1 MQFIF
6 IATWASPT
14 LFFADENL
22 INEEA
27 HRTASDYFSKK
38 NVMRTIIIALICAIC
53 TMWCSMSVAA
63 NADTTVTTCVD
74 SITVRA
80 ADNVSSSDSQTT
92 RMQSMLFVIAGILL
106 VVGFFIGW
114 FGGLVEES
122 LPLLVIGLVLM
133 TIGGIILAVAKNM
146 SV

>member
-1 MQFIF
+1 
-6 IATWASPT
+6 
-14 LFFADENL
+14 
-22 INEEA
+22 
-27 HRTASDYFSKK
+27 
-38 NVMRTIIIALICAIC
+38 MRTIILALICAIC
-53 TMWCSMSVAA
+53 TIWRSMPVAA